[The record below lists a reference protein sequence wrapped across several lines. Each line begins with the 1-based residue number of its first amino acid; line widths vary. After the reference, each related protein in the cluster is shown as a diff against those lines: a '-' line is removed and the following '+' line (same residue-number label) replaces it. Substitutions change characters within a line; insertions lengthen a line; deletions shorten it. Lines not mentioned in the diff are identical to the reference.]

1 MKRSPRKPTSGR
13 RRYHSPLRRKRA
25 VETRERIIAAGAEL
39 LRGFAVWNWTAL
51 TVRGVAKQAGV
62 NERTVYRHFA
72 NERGLRDAVMR
83 RLEQQAGIDLDGLE
97 LADVA
102 DVARRIFATVAA
114 HPVERRTPLDPTLQD
129 ASNRE
134 REALLRALA
143 SHTDGW
149 SDTERVVAAAMCN
162 VLWRVAVH
170 DHLVVDWGLADDDA
184 VAGITWVLG
193 LLEQAIRDGRA
204 PGR

>member
-1 MKRSPRKPTSGR
+1 MTGTAT
-13 RRYHSPLRRKRA
+13 RRYDSTLRRERA
-25 VETRERIIAAGAEL
+25 RETRERIVTAGCDLLAESS
-39 LRGFAVWNWTAL
+39 LRDWRAL
-51 TVRGVAKQAGV
+51 TMRAVAQRAGV
-62 NERTVYRHFA
+62 NERTVYRHFT
-72 NERGLRDAVMR
+72 NERGLRDAVMH
-83 RLEQQAGIDLDGLE
+83 RLEQQAGVDLDGLE
-97 LADVA
+97 LAGVA

-114 HPVERRTPLDPTLQD
+114 HPVERRVPLDPTLED

-134 REALLRALA
+134 RQALLRALS